1 MVRFYPVWRRFL
13 AINEPSEGEYI
24 GVDDPGQVESDQEN
38 DGGRAVLE
46 YGREM

>member
-1 MVRFYPVWRRFL
+1 MVRFYPVWRRSL

-24 GVDDPGQVESDQEN
+24 GVDDPGQVED
-38 DGGRAVLE
+38 DRGRAVLE